1 MICTSTAI
9 IGSITV
15 GHEMSEA
22 KKRQEGRGTGCGR
35 VLLDDVASYISTL
48 LVRIGVL
55 GEEQAEWA
63 GQEASL
69 ELAKAWGGQL
79 VYVPMTLA
87 HERQLRDHK
96 VWAEFNGHN
105 HAELAQKYAIS
116 VPWVYRII
124 RRMRDVESRN
134 KQMELSV

>member
-1 MICTSTAI
+1 M
-9 IGSITV
+9 G
-15 GHEMSEA
+15 EA

-35 VLLDDVASYISTL
+35 ALLDEIAAHVSQL
-48 LVRIGVL
+48 LAQMGVL
-55 GEEQAEWA
+55 NPEQATWA
-63 GQEASL
+63 GQEAAL

-79 VYVPMTLA
+79 VYVPMALA

-105 HAELAQKYAIS
+105 HAELAQKHGIS

-124 RRMRDVESRN
+124 RRMREAESRSN
-134 KQMELSV
+134 QMELSV